1 MFRQLAQEMK
11 EVAAQRQQE
20 EEAFYRQQELMI
32 DAENQRRSMIG
43 QEEQKLADQ
52 RSRFVILK
60 RRCHLYPSE
69 RRRGLVVG
77 APDLQ
82 CGSTGFKSLANYF
95 SSAPLVTANPPPVIW
110 VICFP
115 LFE

>member
-32 DAENQRRSMIG
+32 DAENQRRSMIS

-52 RSRFVILK
+52 RSRFVLTKNKTFGGYLIF
-60 RRCHLYPSE
+60 HL
-69 RRRGLVVG
+69 V
-77 APDLQ
+77 
-82 CGSTGFKSLANYF
+82 
-95 SSAPLVTANPPPVIW
+95 
-110 VICFP
+110 
-115 LFE
+115 